1 MSTEDEYLALI
12 ERSERFMKSAERDVE
27 DGSLDI
33 ASFSVNRSPE
43 LFVKAVLFKSTLK
56 LC

>member
-1 MSTEDEYLALI
+1 MSTGDRSLALI
-12 ERSERFMKSAERDVE
+12 ERSERDLE

-43 LFVKAVLFKSTLK
+43 LFVKAVFFKSTLK